1 MNSAD
6 QKVKTGNL
14 PAEWLN
20 GVSSALSDNRPPA
33 ALVFLPEHIE
43 EQRAI
48 YPSELTYVV
57 KNMRSE
63 GVDAAFLD
71 APKGRAFRSKFSA
84 DATPVVIGILLS
96 VLSNGIYDLLK
107 VSFALLRA
115 EAKKRPGSTAT
126 LRTLIY
132 ESSEGAPVFSQEFT
146 GPEQDA
152 LALAEKQ
159 IEAFLREQHDIRS
172 GN

>member
-6 QKVKTGNL
+6 QKKVKKTGNL

-115 EAKKRPGSTAT
+115 EAKKNAQDQRQPFEPSSTNHPKGRPSFF
-126 LRTLIY
+126 RKN
-132 ESSEGAPVFSQEFT
+132 SP
-146 GPEQDA
+146 D
-152 LALAEKQ
+152 
-159 IEAFLREQHDIRS
+159 RS
-172 GN
+172 RML